1 MRVKGIFLFACAVM
15 VTGLA
20 NAQVED
26 FYVKVNAG
34 LQVSLGKV
42 YIAGTNKLFY
52 GDSFIGGRR
61 TNEGLS
67 NTVPLYKRI
76 GISFGANVAPKL
88 RAGIGVDVDIYEIGG
103 EGQRLTMPIL
113 LETDYVI
120 KERRKHFFMV
130 YSSTGYSF
138 PIEDDVTM
146 GAVKLEGGVAY
157 EFMPKG
163 YGWMGFGARL
173 GYSYLHAHK
182 VHQHVLTHTH
192 ANSYSQT
199 GLRFVK
205 ANVHA
210 VPITIY
216 VRF

>member
-1 MRVKGIFLFACAVM
+1 MM
-15 VTGLA
+15 STGLA

-34 LQVSLGKV
+34 LQVGLGKV

-52 GDSFIGGRR
+52 GNYFIGGSR
-61 TNEGLS
+61 TNKGLS
-67 NTVPLYKRI
+67 NTEPLYKRI

-88 RAGIGVDVDIYEIGG
+88 RAGIGVDIDIYEIGG

-120 KERRKHFFMV
+120 KEKGKRFFLV

-163 YGWMGFGARL
+163 YGRMGFGARL
-173 GYSYLHAHK
+173 GYSYLYAHK
-182 VHQHVLTHTH
+182 VHQHELTHTH

-199 GLRFVK
+199 GFRFVK
-205 ANVHA
+205 ASVHA
-210 VPITIY
+210 VPLTVY